1 MIWHLLGAGAI
12 GQLFATRLIDAGVS
26 VRILFRQPCDYY
38 QLHLL
43 EGKGKRSYL
52 LQGDSIDTEEPIT
65 HLLVCTKAPDT
76 LKALLTHQ
84 YRICSKAHILLLQ
97 NGMGQHEAVQALFP
111 NANIWAGITTAGAW
125 RSDPFTLHC
134 VSQGTTEI
142 GRLNANNQGLPD
154 EWNKLSPQPIAAT
167 NIHLSLWR
175 KLAINC
181 AINPLTAVHQCLNGE
196 LVENPVFFEQMQ
208 QVCDEVELVTNAL
221 DLPLFESTLIKNAT
235 LVANLTAK
243 NRSSMLTDVLSS
255 RPTEIGFITGYL
267 CNQADLLG
275 ISLPFNQAL
284 LQQVDQQSDQ
294 HVS

>member
-26 VRILFRQPCDYY
+26 VRILSRQPSDYY

-43 EGKGKRSYL
+43 EGKDKRTYML
-52 LQGDSIDTEEPIT
+52 HADAIDAEEPIK
-65 HLLVCTKAPDT
+65 HLLICTKAPDT
-76 LKALLTHQ
+76 LDAIQAYQH
-84 YRICSKAHILLLQ
+84 RICSNAHILLLQ

-142 GRLNANNQGLPD
+142 GLLTTHDIGLPD
-154 EWNKLSPQPIAAT
+154 NWGKVLPQPIAAT
-167 NIHLSLWR
+167 NIRLSLWR

-196 LVENPVFFEQMQ
+196 LVNNTVFLEQMQ
-208 QVCDEVELVTNAL
+208 AICDEVEKVINAL
-221 DLPLFESTLIKNAT
+221 DLPLFETSLIEHAI
-235 LVANLTAK
+235 LVANQTAT
-243 NRSSMLTDVLSS
+243 NRSSMLTDVLNS
-255 RPTEIGFITGYL
+255 RPTEIDFITGYL
-267 CNQADLLG
+267 CNQADHLG

-284 LQQVDQQSDQ
+284 LQQVKSLT
-294 HVS
+294 S